1 VTADLTGCARCG
13 QPHLREGK
21 PTCAGHSKRERRRAE
36 AAGEPRDVPCP
47 NWPMKGQRVCR
58 SHGGSAAQNRAA
70 GERRHREE
78 QARAAV
84 VTYGLPREVEP
95 AQALLEEVHRTAGH
109 VTWLGDLVAEL
120 ERGELAQ
127 WSEAAGRRPSIWVE
141 LYQTER
147 AHLARVAKSAIDA
160 GIAERQVH
168 LAEQQG
174 ELLAV
179 VIRRILDDLALSPE
193 QAARLPDVVP
203 RHLRALTAGGPA

>member
-1 VTADLTGCARCG
+1 
-13 QPHLREGK
+13 
-21 PTCAGHSKRERRRAE
+21 
-36 AAGEPRDVPCP
+36 
-47 NWPMKGQRVCR
+47 MKGQRVCR